1 LAIRETYFGIIK
13 ARIMTEN
20 YIQYSS
26 GYQKDNIDKA
36 DIDKAITDIQ
46 LSDEE
51 HEAFWVSVINDD
63 ENVIEVKMDLSIT
76 LIFQGHEIKFRA
88 ADWNEVAELCKLLLL
103 EKFNEI
109 ALRVK

>member
-1 LAIRETYFGIIK
+1 MAIRETYFGIIK

-20 YIQYSS
+20 YIQYAS
-26 GYQKDNIDKA
+26 GYQKDNIDET

-46 LSDEE
+46 LLDQE
-51 HEAFWVSVINDD
+51 HGAFWVSVINDD

-76 LIFQGHEIKFRA
+76 LIVGGHETKFRA